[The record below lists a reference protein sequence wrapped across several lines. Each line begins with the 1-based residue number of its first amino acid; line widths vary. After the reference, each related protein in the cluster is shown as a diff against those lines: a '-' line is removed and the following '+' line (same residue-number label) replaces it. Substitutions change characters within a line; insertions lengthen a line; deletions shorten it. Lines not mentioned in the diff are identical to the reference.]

1 MRLLVNKGVEKMNEN
16 YLKHYGILGM
26 KWGVR
31 KASTK
36 QKNTKHT
43 IKRKNEVKSLSNEEI
58 KKRIDRLLLEK
69 QYTQL
74 KNEMSNSRNNK
85 NKDFAKSII
94 EASGK
99 NIATQLTTYAMG
111 TAVNKVAGK
120 EIVNPKKGQKDK

>member
-1 MRLLVNKGVEKMNEN
+1 MYTDEL
-16 YLKHYGILGM
+16 YHYGVLGM
-26 KWGVR
+26 KWGAR
-31 KASTK
+31 KASIK
-36 QKNTKHT
+36 SKNTKRT
-43 IKRKNEVKSLSNEEI
+43 EKRKNEIKSLSNDEI

-74 KNEMSNSRNNK
+74 KNETSNSRSNK

-94 EASGK
+94 EISGK

-111 TAVNKVAGK
+111 TAVNKIAGK